1 MTKREK
7 RFDHKNI
14 QREDDHVM
22 GEGQV
27 EGMPENDRDSNRYPK
42 PGSLR
47 DNSFLESSEKK
58 NSSFNTLMFVFAVYR
73 TLRKCVCV
81 ATKLPN
87 L

>member
-22 GEGQV
+22 GEGQI

-58 NSSFNTLMFVFAVYR
+58 KIVLLTL
-73 TLRKCVCV
+73 
-81 ATKLPN
+81 
-87 L
+87 